1 MSLVE
6 SRYAEALINIAAE
19 KASIDEFLE
28 DLGTVA
34 LMYSGEPGFK
44 EFLLNPQNETTL
56 KKNVVYNS
64 YNGRVKP
71 EIINFVSLLLD
82 KGRIKYL
89 PGIYSEFVRLAD
101 EKRSI
106 LTINILSA
114 APLGDEQISVITHK
128 YQKLYNAVSVKTQVK
143 YDPSLIGGIRVVVG
157 DKMTDASVK
166 GRLKQLEE
174 LLLK

>member
-6 SRYAEALINIAAE
+6 NRYAEALINIAAE
-19 KASIDEFLE
+19 KASIDEFLQ
-28 DLGTVA
+28 DLGSFA
-34 LMYSGEPGFK
+34 HMYSSEPGFK
-44 EFLLNPQNETTL
+44 DFLLNPQNETGV
-56 KKNVVYNS
+56 KKNVVFTV

-89 PGIYSEFVRLAD
+89 PGIYEEFIKLAD
-101 EKRSI
+101 QKRSI

-114 APLGDEQISVITHK
+114 VPLGGEQISVIANK

-143 YDPSLIGGIRVVVG
+143 YDPGLIGGIRVVVG

-166 GRLKQLEE
+166 GRLRELEQ